1 MLNRWKLTRESP
13 IYIHAY
19 IHIREP
25 SSISILL
32 FNSKGERVFEEVFL
46 NILSLF
52 LLESLYS
59 SNLFSSL
66 RREEEGREEIT
77 LLQKSPVRG
86 KCEYDVSY
94 LFYSACK
101 YTRGK
106 RIRGVGPRT
115 YFTHHGRSASVPAKG
130 GFILSRFTMLYGVG
144 LAAST
149 NNCQLNVPSIDLVP
163 RISFLSC

>member
-1 MLNRWKLTRESP
+1 MEIDTRITD

-19 IHIREP
+19 IYIFENHRHLP
-25 SSISILL
+25 ISILL

-52 LLESLYS
+52 FF

-66 RREEEGREEIT
+66 RREEEGREEVT

-94 LFYSACK
+94 PFYSACK

>member
-1 MLNRWKLTRESP
+1 MEIDTRITD

-25 SSISILL
+25 SSSTDLNFIIQ
-32 FNSKGERVFEEVFL
+32 FEGRESLRRGFPKYS
-46 NILSLF
+46 LSLF
-52 LLESLYS
+52 LLESFF
-59 SNLFSSL
+59 FSS
-66 RREEEGREEIT
+66 EEEGREEVT

-94 LFYSACK
+94 PFYSACK

>member
-25 SSISILL
+25 SSSTDLNFTIQ
-32 FNSKGERVFEEVFL
+32 FEGRESLRRDFPKYS
-46 NILSLF
+46 LSLSF
-52 LLESLYS
+52 F

-66 RREEEGREEIT
+66 RREEEGREEVT

-94 LFYSACK
+94 PFYSACK

>member
-1 MLNRWKLTRESP
+1 MHTYIFENHRRSQFYYSIRRERES
-13 IYIHAY
+13 
-19 IHIREP
+19 
-25 SSISILL
+25 
-32 FNSKGERVFEEVFL
+32 SKSFFPKYS
-46 NILSLF
+46 LSLSF
-52 LLESLYS
+52 F

-66 RREEEGREEIT
+66 RREEEGREEVT

-94 LFYSACK
+94 PFYSACK

>member
-1 MLNRWKLTRESP
+1 MEIDTRITDIYTCIHTYSRTIVDLNFTIQFEGRESLRRDFP
-13 IYIHAY
+13 KY
-19 IHIREP
+19 
-25 SSISILL
+25 S
-32 FNSKGERVFEEVFL
+32 
-46 NILSLF
+46 LSLSF
-52 LLESLYS
+52 F

-66 RREEEGREEIT
+66 RREEEGREEVT

-94 LFYSACK
+94 PFYSACK